1 MSPIARLGASV
12 SAIGALLVLG
22 GAQAAGAQE
31 WITVANRKVAIW
43 RPTGT
48 TRAPLVIFSH
58 GFGGCAAQSRFLTE
72 ALAARGY
79 FVIAPDHRDAR
90 CGSHGE
96 RLRPEKPFAAPAKWT
111 DATYADRRDDIVAI
125 VSALRTNTVLAP
137 RIDFN
142 RIGLAGHS
150 LGGYTVLGLS
160 GAWPS
165 WKLDNVRA
173 VLALSPVVQPYL
185 AHQTLAGLRVP
196 VMYQGGTADL
206 GITPWIVKKGGA
218 YDASPAPRYFV
229 ELARASHFAWTNL
242 NPVAH
247 DVILGYA
254 LPFLDRYVR
263 DANVGMQLTAHH
275 VGIAQLR
282 FDTMAVAPL

>member
-1 MSPIARLGASV
+1 MPPLARLRASV
-12 SAIGALLVLG
+12 GGIGALLALSGVRS
-22 GAQAAGAQE
+22 ASAQE
-31 WITVANRKVAIW
+31 WITLANRKVAIW
-43 RPTGT
+43 KPSAT
-48 TRAPLVIFSH
+48 TRAPLVVFSH

-72 ALAARGY
+72 ALAERGY
-79 FVIAPDHRDAR
+79 FVVAPDHRDAR

-96 RLRPEKPFAAPAKWT
+96 RLRPEEPFAAPAKWT
-111 DATYADRRDDIVAI
+111 DATYADRRDDIIAI
-125 VSALRTNTVLAP
+125 VSALRATPALAY
-137 RIDFN
+137 RIDFS
-142 RIGLAGHS
+142 RIGLVGHS

-165 WKLDNVRA
+165 WKLENVRA

-185 AHQTLAGLRVP
+185 VHQTLAGLRVP

-229 ELARASHFAWTNL
+229 ELTRASHFAWTNL

-254 LPFLDRYVR
+254 LPFLDRYLR
-263 DANVGMQLTAHH
+263 DVNVGMQLTVQHA
-275 VGIAQLR
+275 GIAQLR
-282 FDTMAVAPL
+282 FDTMAVARQ